1 MTVTKPASG
10 IRKSP
15 PTLEPTHIWQV
26 GGFQSLSREQEGCMN
41 STGFAHGFLTLS
53 EAAEFLYKTTDYW
66 ASVIGCKRF
75 SMAVRRC

>member
-1 MTVTKPASG
+1 
-10 IRKSP
+10 
-15 PTLEPTHIWQV
+15 
-26 GGFQSLSREQEGCMN
+26 MN